1 MRNTA
6 FFSLVLTALIIF
18 QNKAQYANPVVLLE
32 DIPVF
37 DLVMDTNNILWIATE
52 NGLMKYDS
60 KNFTHYR
67 FDLFDSL
74 SLSDNSVRSL
84 FIDKNNNVWVGTRNG
99 LNLYNRQY
107 DNFKQYLPNNA
118 SNLKLHGGFIKS
130 IAEDSIGH
138 IWIATE
144 NHGLNRLNPNT
155 NTFDYTVAGNDFA
168 NISSNNLE
176 KIMIDQRGGLWA
188 ASRNG
193 LNYLEPGYQE
203 WSKYLL
209 SPDKMNANPV
219 NDIVS
224 IELNEQGDLWVFS
237 RNNDISL
244 LRKNGQIESFE
255 TSSEITATHSNASGK
270 IFWGTRNGEIFML
283 PPQTT
288 SLEKRE
294 IFLENDSKIG
304 AIRSIYSDPWENLWI
319 GSENGL
325 FVIYNLNK
333 QFSAVNETPNGQKL
347 THVMTMLQDHREK
360 IWVSSEKSLYIWQN
374 RKWLDAVELF
384 KNGDPFKA
392 EYVYKLYQDSKNM
405 IWIGT
410 FDQGMYRF
418 DPANN
423 HLKHYQWSNP
433 DDQELTGVNS
443 VWDIKED
450 RNGNFWIGTWGGG
463 LVFYNTAEETFTR
476 YLANIASKN
485 TISNNKIL
493 ALHIDSDGIVWIA
506 TDGGGLN
513 SYNPEEQNFTH
524 HIPGITENPNSGL
537 MLSRSILCFHED
549 KTGKIW
555 IGSDGGG
562 LFRYDKTANK
572 FTIFNHNH
580 GLVNQSIKM
589 IIEDEQG
596 FLWISTNG
604 GGIFMFDPQKEN
616 FIRFTDIDGLST
628 NRFHNGSGFTDT
640 KGNIYFGGQEGFTW
654 FHPGNIKTNNF
665 APNIVVTRLS
675 INNKPRNNKNENLA
689 TIINQKKQI
698 RLKPYEKFLTLDFA
712 AVEYSISRRNYYRYR
727 ILGLNDEWTNLYQT
741 PSVSL
746 MNIPTG
752 RYNLELQSS
761 NSDGVWIDNAFSIQ
775 LIVLPPFYKTP
786 WFIILVIIFLL
797 VAVYAIY
804 IFNIRKIKAQQIL
817 LEKKVAQRTEKIE
830 LQAAKLE
837 KQNKILVAQQ
847 QELTLRNQ
855 KIIDSTERI
864 RKMTKK
870 IHEDDIMKLN
880 FFTKVSHEIRTPLT
894 LIIGPLENL
903 MKIHANT
910 EGKTLNY
917 IKTIKNNAENILKL
931 FEQIVDF
938 RKTEGGQMKVTQKT
952 GNISDFLLK
961 LSQSYEQA
969 AAQKN
974 IELKFHSDPPNIQM
988 DFDEDILRKVFSN
1001 LLQNAIKFTGHG
1013 GHVSLKIKLFIQQE
1027 SQNGEN
1033 TPDYSNV
1040 KIWVNDT
1047 GIGIPEHN
1055 IEEIFDRF
1063 YQVGE
1068 KAVLGATAGVG
1079 IGLSLA
1085 KELIELHNGKINVE
1099 SEVGI
1104 GTTFCVVLP
1113 LENEQLKRIDNKS
1126 QGQQTHLI
1134 NKQVQYSNN
1143 NVIDTPIDSIDSEKK
1158 SLPENPKN
1166 NKKTIL
1172 VIEDNDELLNYLS
1185 DWLAE
1190 TYNIITAINGQKGL
1204 QLAKQEQPDIIIS
1217 DVIMPVMDGFE
1228 FLKNLKADIE
1238 ISHIPVILLTAK
1250 VSIEDRITGIGL
1262 AADAYIDKPFHL
1274 KHLSVTIESLLENR
1288 RIVQRKYRD
1297 IFNLEPTNTPVTSP
1311 DEIFLKKTRE
1321 VIESNIS
1328 NPDFNVD
1335 QLSREVGVSR
1345 AGIYR
1350 KLKALTDLS
1359 VNIMIRNMR
1368 IKRAAQILSQNKLY
1382 VNEVAFMVGFND
1394 VQYFR
1399 KCFRKMYH
1407 MTPSEYAAQNAT
1419 HQNTDKE

>member
-1 MRNTA
+1 MRNTV
-6 FFSLVLTALIIF
+6 FLSLIIAAILIF
-18 QNKAQYANPVVLLE
+18 QNNAQFANPVVLLE

-37 DLVMDTNNILWIATE
+37 DLVMDQNNILWIATE

-60 KNFTHYR
+60 KDFTHYR

-84 FIDKNNNVWVGTRNG
+84 FIDDANNVWVGTRNG
-99 LNLYNRQY
+99 LNLYNRQF
-107 DNFKQYLPNNA
+107 DNFTQYLPNNA
-118 SNLKLHGGFIKS
+118 SPHKLHGGFVKS
-130 IAEDSIGH
+130 IAEDSTGH

-144 NHGLNRLNPNT
+144 NHGLNRLNPSSG
-155 NTFDYTVAGNDFA
+155 TFSYTVAGAEFT

-176 KIMIDQRGGLWA
+176 KILFDQRGGLWA
-188 ASRNG
+188 ASRLG

-203 WSKYLL
+203 WTKYLL
-209 SPDKMNANPV
+209 TPDKSNNNPA

-224 IELNEQGDLWVFS
+224 IELNNQGDIWIFS

-244 LRKNGQIESFE
+244 LRKNGQLTSFE
-255 TSSEITATHSNASGK
+255 TQSEITATHSSSDGK
-270 IFWGTRNGEIFML
+270 VFWGTRSGEIFML
-283 PPQTT
+283 PAQAT
-288 SLEKRE
+288 SLEKTE
-294 IFLENDSKIG
+294 IFLGENAKIG

-333 QFSAVNETPNGQKL
+333 QFSAVTETPNGQML
-347 THVMTMLQDHREK
+347 THIMAMLQDHKER
-360 IWVSSEKSLYIWQN
+360 IWVSSEKSLYIWQQGRWQN
-374 RKWLDAVELF
+374 ALELF
-384 KNGDPFKA
+384 KQGDPFKA
-392 EYVYKLYQDSKNM
+392 QYVYKLYQDSQNM
-405 IWIGT
+405 MWIGT
-410 FDQGMYRF
+410 FDHGMYRF
-418 DPANN
+418 NPQNN
-423 HLKHYQWSNP
+423 RLKHYQWSNP

-450 RNGNFWIGTWGGG
+450 SNGNFWIGTWGGG
-463 LVFYNTAEETFTR
+463 LVFYNTTEETFTR
-476 YLANIASKN
+476 YLANVATEN

-493 ALHIDSDGIVWIA
+493 ALHIDYDGILWIA

-513 SYNPEEQNFTH
+513 SYNPEKQIFTH
-524 HIPGITENPNSGL
+524 HITGKAENPGTGT

-562 LFRYDKTANK
+562 LFRYDKASDE
-572 FTIFNHNH
+572 FTVFNHNH

-604 GGIFMFDPQKEN
+604 GGIFMFDTQKEN
-616 FIRFTDIDGLST
+616 FIRFTTIDGLSA
-628 NRFHNGSGFTDT
+628 NRFHNGSGFTDNQ
-640 KGNIYFGGQEGFTW
+640 GNIYFGGQEGFTW
-654 FHPGNIKTNNF
+654 FHPDNIKTNNF
-665 APNIVVTRLS
+665 IPNIEITRLLV
-675 INNKPRNNKNENLA
+675 NNEIKNNKNENLA
-689 TIINQKKQI
+689 NIVNQKKQI
-698 RLKPYEKFLTLDFA
+698 RLNPYEKFLTLDFA
-712 AVEYSISRRNYYRYR
+712 AVEYSISQRNYYRYR
-727 ILGLNDEWTNLYQT
+727 ILGLNDEWTNLYLN

-746 MNIPTG
+746 MNLPTG
-752 RYNLELQSS
+752 RYTLELQSS
-761 NSDGVWIDNAFSIQ
+761 NSDGVWIDNVYGIQ

-786 WFIILVIIFLL
+786 WFIVLGIVLLILII
-797 VAVYAIY
+797 YGIY

-830 LQAAKLE
+830 LQAEKLE

-870 IHEDDIMKLN
+870 IHEADTMKLN

-910 EGKTLNY
+910 SGKTLSY

-938 RKTEGGQMKVTQKT
+938 RKTEGGQMKITKKT

-961 LSQSYEQA
+961 LSQSFELE

-974 IELKFHSDPPNIQM
+974 IQLKFYSDPPEIQM
-988 DFDEDILRKVFSN
+988 DFDEDILGKVFTN
-1001 LLQNAIKFTGHG
+1001 LLQNALKFTGHAG
-1013 GHVSLKIKLFIQQE
+1013 YVSLKVKLFRSKRSNQ
-1027 SQNGEN
+1027 EN
-1033 TPDYSNV
+1033 TMQDSPSV

-1055 IEEIFDRF
+1055 IEDIFDRF

-1079 IGLSLA
+1079 LGLSLA

-1099 SEVGI
+1099 SQIGV
-1104 GTTFCVVLP
+1104 GTTFCVELP
-1113 LENEQLKRIDNKS
+1113 INNELLQKTNQES
-1126 QGQQTHLI
+1126 QGQKTLVI
-1134 NKQVQYSNN
+1134 NNHTQNHSNT
-1143 NVIDTPIDSIDSEKK
+1143 VLADPKDYQDTSKK
-1158 SLPENPKN
+1158 TLPTNQES

-1172 VIEDNDELLNYLS
+1172 VIEDNVELLNYLS
-1185 DWLAE
+1185 DWLVE
-1190 TYNIITAINGQKGL
+1190 TYNIFTAINGQEGL
-1204 QLAKQEQPDIIIS
+1204 RLAKQEQPDIIIS

-1228 FLKNLKADIE
+1228 FLKNLKADME

-1250 VSIEDRITGIGL
+1250 VSIEDRITGLGL
-1262 AADAYIDKPFHL
+1262 AADAYIDKPFQL
-1274 KHLSVTIESLLENR
+1274 KHLSVTIESILENR

-1297 IFNLEPTNTPVTSP
+1297 ILNLEPTNTPVTSP

-1321 VIESNIS
+1321 VIEANIS

-1407 MTPSEYAAQNAT
+1407 MTPSEYAAKNAT
-1419 HQNTDKE
+1419 QTIDKE